1 MTDTAAKPVPPV
13 PPTGAAAAAL
23 ASNPALA
30 SAEGAGT
37 GAGAGAML
45 RAARQKQGL
54 HIAALATAIKVTPAK
69 LESLEAGRYHELLDI
84 TFARALAQTVCRVLK
99 IDPVPV
105 LAQMPGAPPDAL
117 GRVDGGLKTPFRERP
132 GRGTPADW
140 VPWRHPVLWLVAVLL
155 LAAAACVLVP
165 SGAVRDVGLLGLG
178 GTDPAAAPVMPP
190 AGAASD
196 ALSDGAAA
204 AAADGTSAAG
214 VAPARVL
221 AAPTATASVPLA
233 SQPGAGA
240 MPLQPGITTAPAP
253 TPAPASGDAV
263 ALRAIRATW
272 VQAVDGTGQT
282 LMARVVPAG
291 ETVQLTATPPLRLR
305 IGNAAGAE
313 LTFRGPPVDLRS
325 AARDNIANITLP

>member
-13 PPTGAAAAAL
+13 PPAGAAAA
-23 ASNPALA
+23 NPALA
-30 SAEGAGT
+30 AADGA

-54 HIAALATAIKVTPAK
+54 HIAALATAIKVTPAR

-117 GRVDGGLKTPFRERP
+117 GPVDGGLKTPFRERP

-140 VPWRHPVLWLVAVLL
+140 VPWRHPVLWLVALLL
-155 LAAAACVLVP
+155 LAAAAFVLVP
-165 SGAVRDVGLLGLG
+165 STVVRDVGLPGLG
-178 GTDPAAAPVMPP
+178 GAEPAAAPVMPP
-190 AGAASD
+190 AAAASD
-196 ALSDGAAA
+196 AVGDAAGPAAA
-204 AAADGTSAAG
+204 EVASAAG
-214 VAPARVL
+214 QAPGGVL
-221 AAPTATASVPLA
+221 AATSAVALAPLA
-233 SQPGAGA
+233 GQPRAGA
-240 MPLQPGITTAPAP
+240 TPSQAVQPSAAPSK
-253 TPAPASGDAV
+253 PAPASGDV
-263 ALRAIRATW
+263 MELRAIRSTW
-272 VQAVDGTGQT
+272 VQAVDGNGQT

-305 IGNAAGAE
+305 IGNAGGAE
-313 LTFRGPPVDLRS
+313 LTFRGQPVDLRA